1 MPSLEERLQILGE
14 RGVQTF
20 RRIKNISVNPATRH
34 SPATSEIQN
43 PYNDITRQISA
54 LDVSTLL
61 DPLEILPFELFIDCV
76 KLALPSP
83 ERGYTAALL
92 QLTLVSRRWSEA
104 LLSNPTFWTMVTIN
118 GYEEDSLAMLE
129 TSLCL
134 SRGLGIFLTV
144 CPPTF
149 EASKEA
155 FDAIVPHSDRI

>member
-1 MPSLEERLQILGE
+1 MPSTEDQLRVLEEERMEILK
-14 RGVQTF
+14 RVRKLSIDPVVQ
-20 RRIKNISVNPATRH
+20 N
-34 SPATSEIQN
+34 SPAISEIQN
-43 PYNDITRQISA
+43 SYNGIMRQISS
-54 LDVSTLL
+54 LNVSRLL
-61 DPLEILPFELFIDCV
+61 DPLDILPFELFIDCI
-76 KLALPSP
+76 KLALPLL
-83 ERGYTAALL
+83 ERGYTASLL